1 MSLGLNG
8 GAEGDRTPDLMTA
21 SHALSQLSYGPKKLS
36 AWKSASDVR
45 AMIEE
50 DRSEFKRG
58 SCRNP
63 AVSEG
68 SGARRH
74 SQASAKTFLPQKMI
88 GRRSATEDH

>member
-1 MSLGLNG
+1 
-8 GAEGDRTPDLMTA
+8 
-21 SHALSQLSYGPKKLS
+21 
-36 AWKSASDVR
+36 VR